1 MDFDNI
7 KRWYRKKPNRLLDL
21 GEKQKE
27 IQKDG
32 QNEMKYSQS
41 VKMEE

>member
-1 MDFDNI
+1 MDFDNVERQYS
-7 KRWYRKKPNRLLDL
+7 KTPNRLLGL